1 MGLAFPSEDVLED
14 LLAHFK
20 SLGFELT
27 REGTFSEFLGIQFS
41 FTQNERSVTM
51 TQSGLIE
58 KILQT
63 AGMYDCKPNKLP
75 TSQVPL
81 GNDDHG
87 DPMVENWSYSS
98 VVGMLLY
105 LSTHTRPDVSFAV
118 SQIARF
124 THNPKQSHA
133 KAVKHLLRYLKG
145 TKAEGITFK
154 LPKKPL
160 SAIKS
165 LLLED
170 YVDSDFAGLYRVESP
185 NSEMTAK
192 SRTGYIILLCG
203 CPLVW
208 KSQLQAGIALS
219 TQEAEYTAL
228 SQSARSLIPI
238 RNIVAEAISHLF
250 RGPSL
255 SVPRVI
261 CVAFEDNNGALS
273 MANNQRLTSRTK
285 YYHVNS
291 HWFWGHVKDGTF
303 AVEGVPSTCQNADY
317 LTKPLPLVPYIAN
330 RQRVQGF

>member
-1 MGLAFPSEDVLED
+1 
-14 LLAHFK
+14 
-20 SLGFELT
+20 
-27 REGTFSEFLGIQFS
+27 
-41 FTQNERSVTM
+41 M
-51 TQSGLIE
+51 TQCGLIE

-63 AGMYDCKPNKLP
+63 AGMSDCKPNKLP

-81 GNDDHG
+81 GNDEHG
-87 DPMVENWSYSS
+87 DHMVESWNYSC

-145 TKAEGITFK
+145 TSRQGITFQ
-154 LPKKPL
+154 LPNEPL
-160 SAIKS
+160 TAIKS

-185 NSEMTAK
+185 NSSMTAK

-238 RNIVAEAISHLF
+238 RNIVAEAIGHLTL
-250 RGPSL
+250 GPGL
-255 SVPRVI
+255 SVPRII

-273 MANNQRLTSRTK
+273 RANNQRLTSRTK

-303 AVEGVPSTCQNADY
+303 TVESISSSRQKADY
-317 LTKPLPLVPYIAN
+317 LTKPLPLVPYLAN